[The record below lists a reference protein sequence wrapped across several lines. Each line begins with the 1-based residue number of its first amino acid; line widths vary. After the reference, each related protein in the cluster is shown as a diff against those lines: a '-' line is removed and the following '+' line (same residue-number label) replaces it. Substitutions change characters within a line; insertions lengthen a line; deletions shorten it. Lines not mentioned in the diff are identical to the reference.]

1 MGFMSTISQLLM
13 FAVICVLIL
22 MLIKRKSESSALKEE
37 ISTKN
42 VEITILGKKIEDLT
56 QANAAYEQRLS
67 EFASYQ
73 QIADVD
79 AWVSATKAQMQ
90 SYIDEVNRYAQAVVA
105 NAEAEAKGIAES
117 AGNSRPPQP

>member
-13 FAVICVLIL
+13 FATICVLIL
-22 MLIKRKSESSALKEE
+22 MLIRRKIESSALKEE

-42 VEITILGKKIEDLT
+42 VEITILNKRIEDLT
-56 QANAAYEQRLS
+56 QANAAFEQRLS

-79 AWVSATKAQMQ
+79 AWVNATKTQMQ
-90 SYIDEVNRYAQAVVA
+90 NYIDEVNRYAQAIVA
-105 NAEAEAKGIAES
+105 NAEAEASRIAER
-117 AGNSRPPQP
+117 AGTGDRPEP

>member
-13 FAVICVLIL
+13 FATICVLVL

-42 VEITILGKKIEDLT
+42 VEITILGKRIEDLT
-56 QANAAYEQRLS
+56 QANAAFEQRLS

-73 QIADVD
+73 QIADLD
-79 AWVSATKAQMQ
+79 AWVSETKAQMQ
-90 SYIDEVNRYAQAVVA
+90 NYIDEVNRYAQTVVA
-105 NAEAEAKGIAES
+105 NAETEADRIAGRANTGQS
-117 AGNSRPPQP
+117 PNP

>member
-13 FAVICVLIL
+13 FATICVLVL

-42 VEITILGKKIEDLT
+42 VEITILNKRIEDLT
-56 QANAAYEQRLS
+56 QANTAFEQRLS
-67 EFASYQ
+67 DFASYQ

-90 SYIDEVNRYAQAVVA
+90 NYIDEVNRYAQTIVA
-105 NAEAEAKGIAES
+105 NAEAEAARIA
-117 AGNSRPPQP
+117 GGTTTDNTPHP